1 MKLSWLLGL
10 VAAVGFASLAEA
22 ATVKTFKAGTWDAS
36 VHAEDG
42 VFTHCAASAVYKS
55 GIAVIFS
62 IDKSFSWVVAFSHR
76 NWKYEIGETY
86 PVAFTVD
93 DMKPLTARATAYT
106 TSAVR
111 IQLKD
116 SAELFAR
123 FKQGRVL
130 RVATARKT
138 VFEFNLTGTN
148 EMLAVLLD
156 CAGAKGGLKSVPMV
170 SNPFGTS
177 SASAPSQSPPR
188 SAPPPQLNDA
198 AFQAEATALA
208 ANLLSAA
215 DMTGYRM
222 METAEVPQMKGDV
235 RWIIPSKEA
244 IGSIRIFPSMDKEE
258 QRAIGG
264 QLIAD
269 DAKECRG
276 KFASGSMPEDDK
288 GGTARAFTVC
298 EAGSGPITMYYF
310 TVPRSRGGAYVIATG
325 SFGEAARA
333 KEQHEEFRSAAYRF
347 LRK

>member
-10 VAAVGFASLAEA
+10 VAAVGFASMAEA

-222 METAEVPQMKGDV
+222 MET
-235 RWIIPSKEA
+235 S
-244 IGSIRIFPSMDKEE
+244 
-258 QRAIGG
+258 
-264 QLIAD
+264 
-269 DAKECRG
+269 
-276 KFASGSMPEDDK
+276 
-288 GGTARAFTVC
+288 
-298 EAGSGPITMYYF
+298 AGSSPARKRSAQFAYFPVWTRKSNGRSAGSLLPTMPKSAGENLHPGPCPKMTRAGRRGHSRF
-310 TVPRSRGGAYVIATG
+310 ARPAAVRSRCII
-325 SFGEAARA
+325 SPCREAVA
-333 KEQHEEFRSAAYRF
+333 EPM
-347 LRK
+347 